1 MDIRNIPT
9 PDIYR
14 QSSDFR
20 FFLEWIATCLDK
32 TRYDT
37 EKFFDLYDP
46 LRCPKHL
53 LWLLGDTIGFKY
65 DDRLIPAFNRL
76 VILYFASM
84 IHLKG
89 SKDGVTLAAEVN
101 LAQFRLNQIS
111 STLAQITVGSDNR
124 QYQDNY
130 ILKDRLEDTHL
141 PVNSVYVTPHT
152 REGYIDVVYF
162 SDERPIDACIEY
174 VRPLGMYLFQNAGV
188 RCDSRT
194 KITIDAKLA
203 DMFMGDTS
211 YDAMAVT
218 HVGHYSRKDY
228 ASLQQ
233 GIYRWVKNEST
244 GAVTYKGS
252 VVSGSQRRSVGYRHW
267 YTNESTL
274 GKIDPGMRALY
285 SLQLSNNEQVVK
297 SLIQDKLF
305 ELGEIQEVA
314 VSGKMVTQ
322 FEVET
327 EPAYQYSNKSY
338 SSAQTSAY
346 SSARAR
352 NLLYD
357 KNADDSVSNQ
367 DVLTFD
373 NMNGEGDKTTIGRPV
388 VNPIMSVL
396 GEALSIPKVVD
407 GAVVDGSEDNTKYT
421 KKSGDTVIVDDTSDD
436 YNN

>member
-84 IHLKG
+84 IHLRG

-111 STLAQITVGSDNR
+111 STLAQITVGSDDR

-228 ASLQQ
+228 ASLQAQ
-233 GIYRWVKNEST
+233 LEP
-244 GAVTYKGS
+244 
-252 VVSGSQRRSVGYRHW
+252 RRDVGYRHW
-267 YTNESTL
+267 YTDESTL

-285 SLQLSNNEQVVK
+285 SLQLSNNEEIVN
-297 SLIQDKLF
+297 SLIQDTLF
-305 ELGEIQEVA
+305 ELGEIEEVA
-314 VSGKMVTQ
+314 ISGQMVTQ
-322 FEVET
+322 FTLES
-327 EPAYQYSNKSY
+327 EPEYRYSNVDY
-338 SSAQTSAY
+338 SLEQIDRYVASD
-346 SSARAR
+346 AR
-352 NLLYD
+352 NLMYD
-357 KNADDSVSNQ
+357 KNADESTSNE
-367 DVLTFD
+367 DVFTFD
-373 NMNGEGDKTTIGRPV
+373 NMPNTGDTDTIGRPV
-388 VNPIMSVL
+388 VNPVMSVL
-396 GEALSIPKVVD
+396 GEAISIPKVVD
-407 GAVVDGSEDNTKYT
+407 DEVVDGSEDNTKYT
-421 KKSGDTVIVDDTSDD
+421 KKSGDTLIVDDTSDD

>member
-1 MDIRNIPT
+1 MDIRQIPT

-20 FFLEWIATCLDK
+20 FFLEWVATCLDK

-37 EKFFDLYDP
+37 ERFFDLYDP
-46 LRCPKHL
+46 LRCPKDL

-101 LAQFRLNQIS
+101 LAQFRLDRLASEIS
-111 STLAQITVGSDNR
+111 QMSVGDEETPR
-124 QYQDNY
+124 TYQSRY

-141 PVNSVYVTPHT
+141 PVNAVYVTPHT

-162 SDERPIDACIEY
+162 SDEKPIDACIEY
-174 VRPLGMYLFQNAGV
+174 VRPLGMYCFQNAGV

-194 KITIDAKLA
+194 QITIDAKLA
-203 DMFMGDTS
+203 NMFNGDTS
-211 YDAMAVT
+211 YESMAVT

-228 ASLQQ
+228 AS
-233 GIYRWVKNEST
+233 IETRIDNDPSKTSRR
-244 GAVTYKGS
+244 AVGS
-252 VVSGSQRRSVGYRHW
+252 RHW
-267 YTNESTL
+267 YTDESTL
-274 GKIDPGMRALY
+274 GKINPGLRALY
-285 SLQLSNNEQVVK
+285 SLQLSNNEEVVK
-297 SLIQDKLF
+297 SLIQSELF
-305 ELGEIQEVA
+305 NLGEITEVKL
-314 VSGKMVTQ
+314 SGQRVTH
-322 FEVET
+322 FTLST
-327 EPAYQYSNKSY
+327 EPEYQYTNVPY
-338 SSAQTSAY
+338 TQEQIDAY
-346 SSARAR
+346 SKERSR

-357 KNADDSVSNQ
+357 KTEDESVSNE

-373 NMNGEGDKTTIGRPV
+373 NMPAKGDKTTKGRPV

-396 GEALSIPKVVD
+396 GEAISIPKVVA
-407 GAVVDGSEDNTKYT
+407 GEVVDGSEDNTIYS
-421 KKSGDTVIVDDTSDD
+421 KKSGDTLVTDDTSDD
-436 YNN
+436 YNS